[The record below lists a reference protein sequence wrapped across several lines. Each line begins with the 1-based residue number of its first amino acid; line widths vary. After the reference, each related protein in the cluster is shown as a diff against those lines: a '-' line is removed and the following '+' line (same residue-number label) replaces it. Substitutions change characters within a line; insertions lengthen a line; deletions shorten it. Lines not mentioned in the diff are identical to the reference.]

1 MELKNKQMNKIKIWW
16 MMIAISLIFFQY
28 SCDKN
33 EYHFEYKAEPK
44 TEIGRKLVGGTN
56 LFAQI
61 FTDTM
66 YTVTDGVVASEIEYL
81 SQKGLAMKIFIFD
94 VDLSHP
100 NIDIVAS
107 SPNNA
112 NTFAMQRMTVQA
124 IHADS
129 EANRVWAG
137 INADFYNM
145 DNGTPR
151 GVFYKKG
158 VPLRTTFDSGD
169 RSFFAIDNDGRAF
182 VATRD
187 EYPDI
192 AATGIIKE
200 AVGGSVTLVRDGNVL
215 THTDNTIEPRTCI
228 GVSADGKRVFMMAV
242 DGRNFWY
249 SNGMLFEELG
259 HCLKALGAE
268 NGINLDG
275 GGSTTFFIRNTPD
288 FTEGRFEVRNWPTDN
303 GGQER
308 SVANGLLIISE

>member
-1 MELKNKQMNKIKIWW
+1 MKKTKNILWI
-16 MMIAISLIFFQY
+16 MMAVSLVIFQN
-28 SCDKN
+28 SCDKK

-44 TEIGRKLVGGTN
+44 TETGRKLVEGTN

-61 FTDTM
+61 FSDTM

-94 VDLSHP
+94 VDLNHP
-100 NIDIVAS
+100 NVDIIAS

-124 IHADS
+124 VHADS
-129 EANRVWAG
+129 EARRVWAG
-137 INADFYNM
+137 INADFFNTS
-145 DNGTPR
+145 NGTPR
-151 GVFYKKG
+151 GVFYKEG
-158 VPLRTTFDSGD
+158 NALRTTFDSGT
-169 RSFFAIDNDGRAF
+169 RGFFAIGHDGNAF
-182 VATRD
+182 VATSQ
-187 EYPDI
+187 EYPAI

-200 AVGGSVTLVRDGNVL
+200 AVGGSVPLVRDGNVL
-215 THTDNTIEPRTCI
+215 THNDSTVEPRTCI
-228 GVSADGKRVFMMAV
+228 GISADGKRVFMLAV

-288 FTEGRFEVRNWPTDN
+288 FSADRFEIRNWPSDN

-308 SVANGLLIISE
+308 AVANGLLITSE

>member
-1 MELKNKQMNKIKIWW
+1 MNKTKNIWW
-16 MMIAISLIFFQY
+16 MTLAISLVLLQY
-28 SCDKN
+28 SCDKK

-44 TEIGRKLVGGTN
+44 TETGRKLVDGTD

-100 NIDIVAS
+100 NVDIVAS

-112 NTFAMQRMTVQA
+112 NAFAMQRMTEQA
-124 IHADS
+124 VHADN
-129 EANRVWAG
+129 EINRVWAG
-137 INADFYNM
+137 INGDFYNM

-158 VPLRTTFDSGD
+158 VALRTTFDGGD
-169 RSFFAIDNDGRAF
+169 RSFFAIGDDGLAF
-182 VATRD
+182 VATRE

-192 AATGIIKE
+192 AAAGVIKE
-200 AVGGSVTLVRDGNVL
+200 AVGGSVTLLREGNVL

-275 GGSTTFFIRNTPD
+275 GGSTTFFVRHSPD
-288 FTEGRFEVRNWPTDN
+288 FTEDRFKVRNWPTDN

>member
-1 MELKNKQMNKIKIWW
+1 MT
-16 MMIAISLIFFQY
+16 IAASLVLLQY

-33 EYHFEYKAEPK
+33 EYQFEYKAEPK
-44 TEIGRKLVGGTN
+44 TEVGRKLVEGTN

-61 FTDTM
+61 FADTM
-66 YTVTDGVVASEIEYL
+66 YTVTDGVIASEIEYL

-94 VDLSHP
+94 VDLNHP
-100 NIDIVAS
+100 NVAIVAS
-107 SPNNA
+107 SPNNTNA
-112 NTFAMQRMTVQA
+112 FAMQPMTEQA
-124 IHADS
+124 LHADS

-137 INADFYNM
+137 INGDFYNM

-151 GVFYKKG
+151 GIFYKKG
-158 VPLRTTFDSGD
+158 VALRTTFDSGD
-169 RSFFAIDNDGRAF
+169 RSFFGIGGDGRAF

-187 EYPDI
+187 QYPDI

-200 AVGGSVTLVRDGNVL
+200 AVGGGATLVRDGHVL
-215 THTDNTIEPRTCI
+215 THTDNTVEPRTCI
-228 GVSADGKRVFMMAV
+228 GVSADGKRVLMMAV

-275 GGSTTFFIRNTPD
+275 GGSTTFFIRNTPG
-288 FTEGRFEVRNWPTDN
+288 FTENRFEVRNWPSDN
-303 GGQER
+303 GGKER
-308 SVANGLLIISE
+308 AVANGLLIISE